1 MNTSARPEPTPEVP
15 APELE
20 ELVVEDDTPIG
31 RVAAELPLEANVAD
45 VLDQRRELDDL
56 DDAEVFDAEVFD
68 ATD

>member
-1 MNTSARPEPTPEVP
+1 MSIAARPDPTPEVP

-20 ELVVEDDTPIG
+20 ELVVEDDAPIS
-31 RVAAELPLEANVAD
+31 RAAPEMPIEADPAD

-56 DDAEVFDAEVFD
+56 DEPELFD